1 MMAGRYGK
9 GRGQHRQ
16 VLPRVVHISIA
27 RYRAELPRPG
37 DPLEFLVSIHEEG
50 TGMTWQQNITVDPAT
65 ERLLLDTTQAL
76 YAWSLDD
83 GRGRDASPA
92 QVRGLGTRLY
102 DTFITPAGHQV
113 LAGVVPTAVL
123 LDVDETILNLPW
135 ELAATPEGPIA
146 QRTPFGRLVTTRTVP
161 KPSRDPEQEDNV
173 LRILVVANPTGD
185 LAAAELEIGTIA
197 MLEGEH
203 GDFSIQVD
211 ELTGRDATTARFLE
225 RLRGADYDILHFA
238 GHAFLDPTQPETGAL
253 RFADAEL
260 AASDVLALPWRSPPY
275 LVFNS
280 ACESGRAAGGR
291 RLITG
296 ESQANGLAAAFLA
309 AGAQAYAGYFW
320 PVSDVGANLF
330 AGTFYRKLVQWE
342 NVGIAFLEARTAAVR
357 ELEGEGDLTGY
368 SAVLFGDAASSH
380 RRDLATAA

>member
-1 MMAGRYGK
+1 MAGRYGK
-9 GRGQHRQ
+9 GRGQRRQ
-16 VLPRVVHISIA
+16 ALPRVVHVSIA
-27 RYRAELPRPG
+27 RYRTELPRSG
-37 DPLEFLVSIHEEG
+37 DALDFLVSIHEEG
-50 TGMTWQQNITVDPAT
+50 TGITWQQNVSVDPAT
-65 ERLLLDTTQAL
+65 ERHLLDTTEAL
-76 YAWSLDD
+76 YAWSLD
-83 GRGRDASPA
+83 GRGARAASVA
-92 QVRGLGTRLY
+92 QVRDLGTRLY

-113 LAGVVPTAVL
+113 MAGVVPTAVL

-135 ELAATPEGPIA
+135 ELAATADGPIA
-146 QRTPFGRLVTTRTVP
+146 QRTPFGRLVTTRMAP
-161 KPSRDPEQEDNV
+161 KPSRNPEEEDSV

-185 LAAAELEIGTIA
+185 LAAAELETGAITS
-197 MLEGEH
+197 LEGEH

-225 RLRGADYDILHFA
+225 RLRGTDYDILHFA
-238 GHAFLDPTQPETGAL
+238 GHAFLDASAPEAAAL

-260 AASDVLALPWRSPPY
+260 SARDVLALPWKHPPY
-275 LVFNS
+275 LIFNS

-291 RLITG
+291 RLVTG
-296 ESQANGLAAAFLA
+296 ESQVNGLAAAFLA

-320 PVSDVGANLF
+320 PVTDEGANLF

-357 ELEGEGDLTGY
+357 DLEDDGDLTGY